1 MSGGPIPF
9 VVSLSNHRPSAL
21 RQAQGERPDESGL
34 TAISRTRYY
43 DPVTGGTLAELLD
56 FLRSTGIYNF
66 DWRQGIMLGVGV
78 AFIYFAISK
87 EMESYELLP
96 IGLGVV
102 LGNLPLLD
110 KGLLQFAPGGGYQ
123 ESGLFGIVF
132 HYGLSFWNLLPPLIF
147 LGLGAMTDFGPLIAN
162 PKTLLL
168 GAAAQVGIFLAFW
181 GALVSGRFEEL
192 GQAASIGIIGGA
204 DGPTTIFLS
213 ARLAPELLGVT
224 AVIAY
229 SYMAA
234 IAFIQPPLMKLLTT
248 KREREI
254 EMKPPR
260 QVSKAERL
268 LFPAIGMIVIILIVP
283 RAAPLISMLMIG
295 NLFRESGVVPRLT
308 SAASNEL
315 LNIAT
320 IFLMLTVGTQL
331 TAETVFELDTLVILG
346 LGLVAF
352 ACGTAG
358 GLLFAK
364 LMNLVVKEKVNP
376 LIGSAGVSA
385 VPMAAR
391 ITHHIGQQASPRV
404 FLLPHA
410 LGPNVAGVIGSA
422 VVAGVFIAV
431 LG

>member
-1 MSGGPIPF
+1 M
-9 VVSLSNHRPSAL
+9 
-21 RQAQGERPDESGL
+21 
-34 TAISRTRYY
+34 
-43 DPVTGGTLAELLD
+43 AELLD
-56 FLRSTGIYNF
+56 FLRSTGVYNI
-66 DWRQGIMLGVGV
+66 DWRQGIMLGIGV
-78 AFIYFAISK
+78 VFIYLAISK

-102 LGNLPLLD
+102 IGNLPLT
-110 KGLLQFAPGGGYQ
+110 GLLQFSPSGGYQ

-181 GALVSGRFEEL
+181 GALATGLFTLSESS
-192 GQAASIGIIGGA
+192 AIGIIGGA

-229 SYMAA
+229 SYMASV
-234 IAFIQPPLMKLLTT
+234 AFIQPPLMKLLTT

-254 EMKPPR
+254 VMKPPR
-260 QVSKAERL
+260 QVSKMERL
-268 LFPAIGMIVIILIVP
+268 LFPAMGMIVIILIVP

-331 TAETVFELDTLVILG
+331 SADKMFEFETLVILG

-352 ACGTAG
+352 ACGTVG

-364 LMNLVVKEKVNP
+364 LMNLVVKDKINP

-391 ITHHIGQQASPRV
+391 ISHHVGQQASPSV

-410 LGPNVAGVIGSA
+410 MGPNVAGVIGSA

-431 LG
+431 IPGLATTT